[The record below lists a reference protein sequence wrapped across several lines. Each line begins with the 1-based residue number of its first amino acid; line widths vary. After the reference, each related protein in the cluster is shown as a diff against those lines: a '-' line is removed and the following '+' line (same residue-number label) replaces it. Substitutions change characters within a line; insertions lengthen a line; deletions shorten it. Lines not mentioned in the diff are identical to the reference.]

1 MPRLDPHGPILVTG
15 GAGFIGSTIVHA
27 LMGDGREVVVLDD
40 LSTGSFAR
48 LPAAVHLVEHDISL
62 SRTPEVI
69 ERLHP
74 AAIVHAAAQVSVA
87 RSVED
92 PDLDRAINVVG
103 TRHVIEGG
111 RRAGGARLVFLSSGG
126 AVYGEADGATE
137 TWPARPMSP
146 YGHSKLAAEELVASS
161 GLPYAIA
168 RLSNVYGPG
177 QRSDLE
183 GGVVAIFCEQAR
195 REREVVIHGD
205 GQQVRDFVFVD
216 DVVDA
221 LRRMLDGSQSGTWN
235 VATGRATTVHRLL
248 EIVEQA
254 AGVRIGHRHVEA
266 REGDVRVSRL
276 DAEKSERDFGWRP
289 RTSLEEGLSR
299 TLLSDA

>member
-1 MPRLDPHGPILVTG
+1 
-15 GAGFIGSTIVHA
+15 
-27 LMGDGREVVVLDD
+27 
-40 LSTGSFAR
+40 
-48 LPAAVHLVEHDISL
+48 
-62 SRTPEVI
+62 
-69 ERLHP
+69 
-74 AAIVHAAAQVSVA
+74 
-87 RSVED
+87 
-92 PDLDRAINVVG
+92 
-103 TRHVIEGG
+103 
-111 RRAGGARLVFLSSGG
+111 
-126 AVYGEADGATE
+126 
-137 TWPARPMSP
+137 
-146 YGHSKLAAEELVASS
+146 
-161 GLPYAIA
+161 
-168 RLSNVYGPG
+168 
-177 QRSDLE
+177 
-183 GGVVAIFCEQAR
+183 VVAIFCEQAR